1 MDKSKWEYKKLG
13 EVCKVINGLWT
24 GKKPP
29 FVNVGVI
36 RNANFTKTCELDA
49 SNIAYIDVEK
59 KQFDQRKLIKGDI
72 IIEKSGGSDKQPV
85 GRPVLFNLDGDFS
98 FSNFTSALRIEDHHD
113 IYSNYL
119 YKYLKYVYFSGATKA
134 MQSNTTGLHNL
145 DFSKFKALLIPIAP
159 LSDQQRIV
167 AELDCLN
174 EMIAVKQE
182 QLKEFD
188 KRAQSIFYDMFE
200 SIDKSVPASHY
211 IESLGGGKS
220 LAGEIECTNKV
231 LKTGAV
237 TYDYFKEDEVKNL
250 PVDYQP
256 LEEHLLKDGDL
267 LVSRMN
273 TLEYVGAIA
282 YVWKAPQNTYLPDR
296 LWRAKLKSGA
306 NPIYLWYSLKQDK
319 AKEQIRSKASGTSGS
334 MKNISMPKFLST
346 TIKDVPLALQQQF
359 AEKIQAIEAQKELVK
374 QSIAETQSLLDYTM
388 DKYFGYD

>member
-182 QLKEFD
+182 QLMEFD
-188 KRAQSIFYDMFE
+188 KLAQSIFYDMFGNGYE
-200 SIDKSVPASHY
+200 KKLLGDFCEVGTGSTPSRKNEGLFYGGQIPWVKTTEVQNSDIYKTEETITDTAIEQTNCKLYPIGTILMAMYGQGKTRGQVARLMIKAATNQACAAIIPDDKVCDRDYLYEYLLLSYEKIRDMARGGNQANLNLQLVRSIP
-211 IESLGGGKS
+211 
-220 LAGEIECTNKV
+220 
-231 LKTGAV
+231 
-237 TYDYFKEDEVKNL
+237 
-250 PVDYQP
+250 
-256 LEEHLLKDGDL
+256 
-267 LVSRMN
+267 
-273 TLEYVGAIA
+273 
-282 YVWKAPQNTYLPDR
+282 
-296 LWRAKLKSGA
+296 
-306 NPIYLWYSLKQDK
+306 
-319 AKEQIRSKASGTSGS
+319 
-334 MKNISMPKFLST
+334 
-346 TIKDVPLALQQQF
+346 VPLPPLSLQQQF
-359 AEKIQAIEAQKELVK
+359 ADKIQAIEAQKELVK
-374 QSIAETQSLLDYTM
+374 KSIVETQHLLDSRM
-388 DKYFGYD
+388 DYYFD